1 VHFNIA
7 KFLANIFPSL
17 KSPCIKT
24 DPEPKSVSASGP
36 RPRRGLQGLEAY
48 LMIIIFTFKK
58 TEKEKLTAN
67 YAVLA
72 VLCIQNDNPSFQ
84 KLTNGLHSAGYPN
97 ATE

>member
-1 VHFNIA
+1 
-7 KFLANIFPSL
+7 
-17 KSPCIKT
+17 
-24 DPEPKSVSASGP
+24 
-36 RPRRGLQGLEAY
+36 
-48 LMIIIFTFKK
+48 MIIIFTFKK